1 MTTDSIEKVVVT
13 GAGLTTSRLIWNR
26 FQRPMPGLLGGI
38 YDLNPGL
45 ADAGTADWHRGDDPC
60 ARRNKRRGS
69 GANRYAVGLIK

>member
-38 YDLNPGL
+38 YNLNPGL
-45 ADAGTADWHRGDDPC
+45 ADAGTDLPIGTVVMIPVPVQSDGEEVVETVTLWD
-60 ARRNKRRGS
+60 
-69 GANRYAVGLIK
+69 